1 MELLA
6 ATSNEGSATGVLA
19 SSLPTE
25 SEEDSEE
32 SDTDPG
38 LAWAWRISDI
48 VAQPTLVEVTPA
60 DRPELPRKEVPSLG
74 QIFAELNMLAAT
86 IMSVPMEYT
95 ADGLVLSDS
104 HWWAMNA
111 AVCEGGLP
119 LSIVRTVAEF
129 EGLKWPTNAEEQKTM
144 VKSVSRASSI
154 AAMHGYIAFGPA
166 QLNKISGRTMWVCLV
181 VQTTEFRRPDSAVMA
196 SSMKRSTTVWD
207 TGTFGARLWHFY
219 SSRVCAGG
227 LSAYLNAKEVMTANR
242 AAGRVVDRMSFH
254 HHSSYVVGV
263 PPSRALSGV
272 TESEDLKECDDT
284 TMHVWTWLVIKN
296 QTWQLDS
303 SPDPSR
309 VQMADTRLH
318 SAHALARERGGDP
331 YDVTVLMLVTMGCAT
346 EATPPLTPW
355 GEAMCV
361 NATMAT
367 GSKVVLLRGS
377 DIPRVIVSL
386 SDGRSVDVEIPKMFL
401 MMGAEFAATGADPV

>member
-1 MELLA
+1 MKLLA
-6 ATSNEGSATGVLA
+6 ATSNGGSAPDVLA
-19 SSLPTE
+19 STLPAE

-32 SDTDPG
+32 SYTDPG

-119 LSIVRTVAEF
+119 LSIVRTVPEF
-129 EGLKWPTNAEEQKTM
+129 EGLKWPTNAEEQKIM
-144 VKSVSRASSI
+144 AKSVSRASAI

-181 VQTTEFRRPDSAVMA
+181 VQTTEFRRPDSTVMA
-196 SSMKRSTTVWD
+196 SSMKRATTVWD
-207 TGTFGARLWHFY
+207 TGIFGARLWHCY

-227 LSAYLNAKEVMTANR
+227 LSAYLNANEVMTANR

-263 PPSRALSGV
+263 PPNRVLSGV
-272 TESEDLKECDDT
+272 TESEDLKECDET
-284 TMHVWTWLVIKN
+284 TMFVWTWLVIKN
-296 QTWQLDS
+296 QTWQMDS
-303 SPDPSR
+303 VPDLSR
-309 VQMADTRLH
+309 VQMADTRLQR
-318 SAHALARERGGDP
+318 AHAFARERVGDP
-331 YDVTVLMLVTMGCAT
+331 YDVTVLMLVTAVCA
-346 EATPPLTPW
+346 ADAMPPPTPW
-355 GEAMCV
+355 GEAMRAK
-361 NATMAT
+361 ATMAM

-377 DIPRVIVSL
+377 DIRRVIVAL
-386 SDGRSVDVEIPKMFL
+386 PDGRTVDVEIPKRFL
-401 MMGAEFAATGADPV
+401 MIGAEFAATGADPV

>member
-1 MELLA
+1 MELFA
-6 ATSNEGSATGVLA
+6 AVPIQGSATGVLA
-19 SSLPTE
+19 SPPP
-25 SEEDSEE
+25 SEFDDDPEE
-32 SDTDPG
+32 SDSDPG
-38 LAWAWRISDI
+38 LAWAWRIADL
-48 VAQPTLVEVTPA
+48 VAQPTLAEGTLA
-60 DRPELPRKEVPSLG
+60 DSSEPPRIKEPSLG
-74 QIFAELNMLAAT
+74 QIFAELNRRVAT
-86 IMSVPMEYT
+86 IMSVPMVYT

-104 HWWAMNA
+104 HWWSMNA

-119 LSIVRTVAEF
+119 LSIVRIVAVF
-129 EGLKWPTNAEEQKTM
+129 EGLVWPTNGKEQKAM
-144 VKSVSRASSI
+144 VKSVSRVSSL
-154 AAMHGYIAFGPA
+154 AAMHGYIAFGSA
-166 QLNKISGRTMWVCLV
+166 QLNKITRRTLWVCYV
-181 VQTTEFRRPDSAVMA
+181 VQTTEFRPNPAVMVP
-196 SSMKRSTTVWD
+196 SMKRSISVWD
-207 TGTFGARLWHFY
+207 SGTFGARLRHFY
-219 SSRVCAGG
+219 SSRVCVGG
-227 LSAYLNAKEVMTANR
+227 LSAYLNANEVMLANR

-296 QTWQLDS
+296 LTWQLDS

-331 YDVTVLMLVTMGCAT
+331 YDVTVLMLVTMGCAA

-361 NATMAT
+361 KATMAT

-377 DIPRVIVSL
+377 DIRRVIVL
-386 SDGRSVDVEIPKMFL
+386 LPDGRSVDVEIPKMFL